1 MAEIKSVIMET
12 LSAGQV
18 KQQAK
23 GSVQKN
29 SSSNSFDNYLSSSQ
43 KSNGAAASKTASK
56 TQSNN
61 VKVANQSKAKSASD
75 KVSDVNSG
83 NSVNSLNQ
91 KSIDKVNEKI
101 ADEVK
106 DVLGIDDDTFANAM
120 TALGL
125 IPLDL
130 LESNN
135 LAKLVLFV
143 NGSSDFTDLLTDEN
157 MMNQLN
163 ELSDILGNLNWE
175 DLTGMSKSDFLEGVE
190 DFNAKS
196 QTGSDV
202 FKEDAPALAQET
214 AVDAADSGNTS
225 ENVSAEEEESAANTN
240 NVSAE
245 EESAANTNNVS
256 TEKKSVQGETTV
268 NTSDNSSDTKVEV
281 SVTKSEESSSQQS
294 SYSSQSEDD
303 MSEVTHDQTISEDD
317 VTTDNQ
323 HTVRNDF
330 IQNLN
335 QAVNDT
341 VQVAKP
347 ESVRMQQMV
356 DIVNQVVER
365 IKVSIGTES
374 TSMEMQLNPEHL
386 GKLLLN
392 VSSKN
397 GVMTAVFSVQSEEA
411 RAALESQMY
420 TLRENLELREL
431 KVDAVE
437 VNVSDFDFSHS
448 DQQTMNG
455 DQSKADNGN
464 GRQMKFEFDDESS
477 EEAVSNEEKEA
488 VRKQVMRDN
497 GSQIDFTA

>member
-29 SSSNSFDNYLSSSQ
+29 SSSNSFDNYLSTSQ

-125 IPLDL
+125 SPLDL

-175 DLTGMSKSDFLEGVE
+175 DLTGMSKSDFLEEVE

-202 FKEDAPALAQET
+202 FKEDAPALAQEI

-225 ENVSAEEEESAANTN
+225 ENVSAEEESAT
-240 NVSAE
+240 
-245 EESAANTNNVS
+245 NTNNVS

-356 DIVNQVVER
+356 DIVNQVVEK
-365 IKVSIGTES
+365 IKVSIGTAS

-411 RAALESQMY
+411 KAALESQMY

-448 DQQTMNG
+448 DQTMSG

-464 GRQMKFEFDDESS
+464 GKQMKFDFDDEASS
-477 EEAVSNEEKEA
+477 EEMISNEEKEA

>member
-29 SSSNSFDNYLSSSQ
+29 SSSNSFDNYLSTSQ

-125 IPLDL
+125 SPLDL

-225 ENVSAEEEESAANTN
+225 ENVSAEEESAT
-240 NVSAE
+240 
-245 EESAANTNNVS
+245 NTNNVS

-294 SYSSQSEDD
+294 SFSSQSEDD

-356 DIVNQVVER
+356 DIVNQVVEK

-411 RAALESQMY
+411 KAALESQMY

>member
-29 SSSNSFDNYLSSSQ
+29 SSSNSFDNYLSTSQ

-125 IPLDL
+125 SPLDL

-175 DLTGMSKSDFLEGVE
+175 DLTGMSKSDFLEEVE

-225 ENVSAEEEESAANTN
+225 ENVSAEEESAT
-240 NVSAE
+240 
-245 EESAANTNNVS
+245 NTNNVS

>member
-29 SSSNSFDNYLSSSQ
+29 SSSNSFDNYLSTSQ

-61 VKVANQSKAKSASD
+61 VKVANQSKAKSTSD

-125 IPLDL
+125 SPLDL

-143 NGSSDFTDLLTDEN
+143 NGSNDFTDLLTDEN

-175 DLTGMSKSDFLEGVE
+175 DLTGMSKSDFLEEVE

-202 FKEDAPALAQET
+202 FKENAPALAQDT

-225 ENVSAEEEESAANTN
+225 E

-256 TEKKSVQGETTV
+256 TEKKSAQGETTV

-281 SVTKSEESSSQQS
+281 SVIKSEESSSQQS

-335 QAVNDT
+335 QAVNDA

-448 DQQTMNG
+448 DQTMSG

-464 GRQMKFEFDDESS
+464 GKQMKFDSDDEASS
-477 EEAVSNEEKEA
+477 EEMISNEEKEA

>member
-29 SSSNSFDNYLSSSQ
+29 SSSNSFDNYLSTSQ

-125 IPLDL
+125 SPLDL

-175 DLTGMSKSDFLEGVE
+175 DLTGMSKSDFLEEVE
-190 DFNAKS
+190 DFNAKT
-196 QTGSDV
+196 QTESDV
-202 FKEDAPALAQET
+202 FTEDAPDLAQDT

-225 ENVSAEEEESAANTN
+225 ENVSAEEESAT
-240 NVSAE
+240 
-245 EESAANTNNVS
+245 NTNNVS

-281 SVTKSEESSSQQS
+281 SVTKSEESFSQQS

>member
-29 SSSNSFDNYLSSSQ
+29 SSSNSFDNYLSTSQ

-61 VKVANQSKAKSASD
+61 VKVANQSKAKSTSD

-101 ADEVK
+101 VDEVK
-106 DVLGIDDDTFANAM
+106 DVLGIDDDTFVNAM

-125 IPLDL
+125 SPLDL

-190 DFNAKS
+190 YFNAKS

-225 ENVSAEEEESAANTN
+225 ENVSAEEESAT
-240 NVSAE
+240 
-245 EESAANTNNVS
+245 NTNNVS

-294 SYSSQSEDD
+294 SFSSQSEDD

-356 DIVNQVVER
+356 DIVNQVVEK

-411 RAALESQMY
+411 KAALESQMY

>member
-12 LSAGQV
+12 LSVGQV

-29 SSSNSFDNYLSSSQ
+29 SSSNSFDNYLSTSQ

-61 VKVANQSKAKSASD
+61 VKVANQSKAKSTSD

-83 NSVNSLNQ
+83 NSVNSLNP

-125 IPLDL
+125 SPLDL

-190 DFNAKS
+190 YFNAKS

-225 ENVSAEEEESAANTN
+225 ENVSAEEESAT
-240 NVSAE
+240 
-245 EESAANTNNVS
+245 NTNNVS

-294 SYSSQSEDD
+294 SFSSQSEDD

-411 RAALESQMY
+411 KAALESQMY

>member
-29 SSSNSFDNYLSSSQ
+29 SSSNSFDSYLSTSQ
-43 KSNGAAASKTASK
+43 KSNGASASKTVSK
-56 TQSNN
+56 AQSNN
-61 VKVANQSKAKSASD
+61 VKVTNQSKAKSASD
-75 KVSDVNSG
+75 NISDVNQGS
-83 NSVNSLNQ
+83 SVNGINQ

-125 IPLDL
+125 SPLDL

-175 DLTGMSKSDFLEGVE
+175 DLTGMSKADFLEVVE

-202 FKEDAPALAQET
+202 FTEDAPDLAQET

-225 ENVSAEEEESAANTN
+225 ENVP
-240 NVSAE
+240 AE
-245 EESAANTNNVS
+245 EESVANTNNVS

-268 NTSDNSSDTKVEV
+268 NTTDDTSDNSSDTKVEV
-281 SVTKSEESSSQQS
+281 SVTKSEESSSQQGS
-294 SYSSQSEDD
+294 SSAQSEDD
-303 MSEVTHDQTISEDD
+303 MSEVTHDQTISEED

-356 DIVNQVVER
+356 DIVNQVVEK

-411 RAALESQMY
+411 KAALESQMY

>member
-29 SSSNSFDNYLSSSQ
+29 SSSNSFDNYLSTSQ
-43 KSNGAAASKTASK
+43 KSKGDATSKTASK

-61 VKVANQSKAKSASD
+61 VKVANQSKAKSTSD
-75 KVSDVNSG
+75 NVSDANSG

-125 IPLDL
+125 SPIDL

-143 NGSSDFTDLLTDEN
+143 NGSNDFTDLLTDEN
-157 MMNQLN
+157 MLNQLN

-190 DFNAKS
+190 DFNAKT
-196 QTGSDV
+196 QTESDV
-202 FKEDAPALAQET
+202 FTEDAPDLAQDT

-225 ENVSAEEEESAANTN
+225 E

-256 TEKKSVQGETTV
+256 TEKKSAQGETTV

>member
-23 GSVQKN
+23 GTVQKN
-29 SSSNSFDNYLSSSQ
+29 SSSNSFDNYLSTSQ

-61 VKVANQSKAKSASD
+61 VKVANQPKAKSTSD
-75 KVSDVNSG
+75 NVSDANSG

-125 IPLDL
+125 SPLDL

-175 DLTGMSKSDFLEGVE
+175 DLTGMSKSDFLEEVE

-225 ENVSAEEEESAANTN
+225 ENVSAEEESAT
-240 NVSAE
+240 
-245 EESAANTNNVS
+245 NTNNVS

>member
-29 SSSNSFDNYLSSSQ
+29 SSSNSFDNYLSTSQ
-43 KSNGAAASKTASK
+43 KSKGDAASKTASK

-61 VKVANQSKAKSASD
+61 VKVANQSKAKSTSD
-75 KVSDVNSG
+75 NVSDANSG

-125 IPLDL
+125 SPLDL

-225 ENVSAEEEESAANTN
+225 ENVSAEEEESAT
-240 NVSAE
+240 
-245 EESAANTNNVS
+245 NTNNVS

-294 SYSSQSEDD
+294 SFSSQSEDD

-356 DIVNQVVER
+356 DIVNQVVEK

-411 RAALESQMY
+411 KAALESQMY

-464 GRQMKFEFDDESS
+464 GKQMKFDFDDEASS
-477 EEAVSNEEKEA
+477 EEMISNEEKEA

>member
-1 MAEIKSVIMET
+1 MTEIKSVIMET

-29 SSSNSFDNYLSSSQ
+29 SSSNSFDNYLSTSQ

-61 VKVANQSKAKSASD
+61 VKVANQSKAKSTSD
-75 KVSDVNSG
+75 NVSDVNSG

-125 IPLDL
+125 SPLDL

-175 DLTGMSKSDFLEGVE
+175 DLTGMSKSDFLEEVE

-225 ENVSAEEEESAANTN
+225 ENVSAEEESATNT
-240 NVSAE
+240 S
-245 EESAANTNNVS
+245 NVS

-335 QAVNDT
+335 QAVNDA

-448 DQQTMNG
+448 DQTMSG

-464 GRQMKFEFDDESS
+464 GKQMKFDFDDEASS
-477 EEAVSNEEKEA
+477 EEMISNEEKEA

>member
-29 SSSNSFDNYLSSSQ
+29 SSSNSFDNYLSTSQ

-61 VKVANQSKAKSASD
+61 VKVANQSKAKSTSD

-125 IPLDL
+125 SPLDL

-175 DLTGMSKSDFLEGVE
+175 DLTGMSKSDFLEEVE

-225 ENVSAEEEESAANTN
+225 ENVSAEESAT
-240 NVSAE
+240 
-245 EESAANTNNVS
+245 NTNNVS

-294 SYSSQSEDD
+294 SSSSQSEDD

-330 IQNLN
+330 VQNLN

-397 GVMTAVFSVQSEEA
+397 GVMTAVFSVLSEEA

-420 TLRENLELREL
+420 TLREILELREL

-448 DQQTMNG
+448 DQTMSG

-464 GRQMKFEFDDESS
+464 GKQMKFDFDDEASS
-477 EEAVSNEEKEA
+477 EEMISNEEKEA

>member
-29 SSSNSFDNYLSSSQ
+29 SSSNSFDNYLSTSQ

-61 VKVANQSKAKSASD
+61 VKVANQSKAKSTSD

-125 IPLDL
+125 SPLDL

-175 DLTGMSKSDFLEGVE
+175 DLTGMSKSDFLEEVE

-225 ENVSAEEEESAANTN
+225 ENVSAEESAT
-240 NVSAE
+240 
-245 EESAANTNNVS
+245 NTNNVS

-294 SYSSQSEDD
+294 SSSSQSEDD

-330 IQNLN
+330 VQNLN

-437 VNVSDFDFSHS
+437 VIVSDFDFSHS
-448 DQQTMNG
+448 DQTLSG

-464 GRQMKFEFDDESS
+464 GKQMKFDFDDEASS
-477 EEAVSNEEKEA
+477 EEMISNEEKEA

>member
-29 SSSNSFDNYLSSSQ
+29 SSSNSFDNYLSTSQ
-43 KSNGAAASKTASK
+43 KSKGDAASKTASK

-61 VKVANQSKAKSASD
+61 VKVANQSKAKSTSD
-75 KVSDVNSG
+75 NVSDANSG

-125 IPLDL
+125 SPIDL

-143 NGSSDFTDLLTDEN
+143 NGSNDFTDLLTDEN
-157 MMNQLN
+157 MLNQLN

-175 DLTGMSKSDFLEGVE
+175 DLTGMSKSDFLEEVE

-202 FKEDAPALAQET
+202 FKEDAPALAQEI

-225 ENVSAEEEESAANTN
+225 ENVSAEEESAT
-240 NVSAE
+240 
-245 EESAANTNNVS
+245 NTNNVS

>member
-29 SSSNSFDNYLSSSQ
+29 SSSNSFDNYLSTSQ
-43 KSNGAAASKTASK
+43 KSKGDAASKTASK

-61 VKVANQSKAKSASD
+61 VKVANQSKAKSTSD
-75 KVSDVNSG
+75 NVSDANSG

-125 IPLDL
+125 SPIDL

-143 NGSSDFTDLLTDEN
+143 NGSNDFTDLLTDEN
-157 MMNQLN
+157 MLNQLN

-225 ENVSAEEEESAANTN
+225 ENVSAEEESAT
-240 NVSAE
+240 
-245 EESAANTNNVS
+245 NTNNVS

-294 SYSSQSEDD
+294 SFSSQSEDD

-356 DIVNQVVER
+356 DIVNQVVEK

-411 RAALESQMY
+411 KAALESQMY

-448 DQQTMNG
+448 DQTMSG

-464 GRQMKFEFDDESS
+464 GKQMKFDFDDEASS
-477 EEAVSNEEKEA
+477 EEMISNEEKEA

>member
-29 SSSNSFDNYLSSSQ
+29 SSSNSFDNYLSTSQ

-83 NSVNSLNQ
+83 NSVNSLNP

-125 IPLDL
+125 SPLDL

-190 DFNAKS
+190 YFNAKS

-225 ENVSAEEEESAANTN
+225 ENVSAEEESAT
-240 NVSAE
+240 
-245 EESAANTNNVS
+245 NTNNVS

-268 NTSDNSSDTKVEV
+268 NTSDTKVEV

-294 SYSSQSEDD
+294 SFSSQSEDD

-411 RAALESQMY
+411 KAALESQMY

>member
-23 GSVQKN
+23 GTVQKN
-29 SSSNSFDNYLSSSQ
+29 SSSNSFDNYLSTSQ

-61 VKVANQSKAKSASD
+61 VKVANQPKAKSTSD
-75 KVSDVNSG
+75 NVSDANSG

-125 IPLDL
+125 SPLDL

-175 DLTGMSKSDFLEGVE
+175 DLTGMSKSDFLEEVE

-225 ENVSAEEEESAANTN
+225 ENVSAEEESAT
-240 NVSAE
+240 
-245 EESAANTNNVS
+245 NTNNVS

-294 SYSSQSEDD
+294 SSSSQSEDD

-335 QAVNDT
+335 QAVNDA

-448 DQQTMNG
+448 DQQTMSG

-464 GRQMKFEFDDESS
+464 GKQMKFDFDDEASS
-477 EEAVSNEEKEA
+477 EEMISNEEKEA

>member
-29 SSSNSFDNYLSSSQ
+29 SSSNSFDNYLSTSQ

-83 NSVNSLNQ
+83 NSVNSLNP

-125 IPLDL
+125 SPLDL

-190 DFNAKS
+190 YFNAKS

-225 ENVSAEEEESAANTN
+225 ENVSAEEESAT
-240 NVSAE
+240 
-245 EESAANTNNVS
+245 NTNNVS

-294 SYSSQSEDD
+294 SFSSQSEDD

-411 RAALESQMY
+411 KAALESQMY

-448 DQQTMNG
+448 DQQTRNG

>member
-61 VKVANQSKAKSASD
+61 VKVANQSKAKSTSD

-125 IPLDL
+125 SPLDL

-225 ENVSAEEEESAANTN
+225 ENVSAEEESAT
-240 NVSAE
+240 
-245 EESAANTNNVS
+245 NTNNVS

-294 SYSSQSEDD
+294 SFSSQSEDD

-356 DIVNQVVER
+356 DIVNQVVEK

-411 RAALESQMY
+411 KAALESQMY

-464 GRQMKFEFDDESS
+464 GKQMKFDFDDEASS
-477 EEAVSNEEKEA
+477 EEMISNEEKEA